1 MTPEEVVQI
10 EAQFEKLYAAQPDLQ
25 NAIGPISNL
34 DLLQKYQIL
43 IQYTRAGESSGIAGT
58 SND

>member
-1 MTPEEVVQI
+1 MTPDEVAQI
-10 EAQFEKLYAAQPDLQ
+10 EAQFEKLYAVQPDLQ

-43 IQYTRAGESSGIAGT
+43 IQYTRAGESSGIADT